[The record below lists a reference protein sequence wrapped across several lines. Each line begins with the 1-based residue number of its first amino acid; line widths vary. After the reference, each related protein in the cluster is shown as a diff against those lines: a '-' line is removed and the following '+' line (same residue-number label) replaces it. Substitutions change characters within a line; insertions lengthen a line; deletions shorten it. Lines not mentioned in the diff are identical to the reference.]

1 MKFRDLPVRVKLAS
15 GFGSLSLA
23 LVAVGVSGILG
34 TRHLVE
40 DINYAY
46 EQDLAALNLLLE
58 ADRDLQQMLVA
69 ERTLVFL
76 DPAGPEF
83 QEQLDTFQENAEQSA
98 TRWQKF
104 KDLGLDEPSITLVEE
119 YEANRARWLET
130 AARVQALCRSADPD
144 DRAGAFELS
153 LGLAAQQFEASRDPI
168 DRLTEHLQN
177 RAAADQEAAAA
188 TASMTQGLIQAIAA
202 AGLAVA
208 AILGFI
214 IVRSV
219 TRPLSLIVATFR
231 KVAAGDLTQQV
242 DYEAN
247 DELGHFADDFNDFAR
262 TLRATLSE
270 VNSAVNEVA
279 SAASE
284 ISASA
289 DQLNMSAREQSA
301 STERASG
308 AVTQMQAS
316 VEDIAG
322 QATDTAGVANRAG
335 ESASDGERVVAETVT
350 AIRSIDDLM
359 RSASAAI
366 NTLGERADT
375 VGQVMDVIREIA
387 DQTNLLALNA
397 AIEAARAGEH
407 GRGFAVV
414 ADEVRKLAERT
425 TKATQEVAQSILAI
439 QADTRNAVDTMDR
452 GVDAVAEGVSRAE
465 SAGTALSQINAAAA
479 EVRTR
484 IGSIS
489 ASVQQQAAASG
500 EIADTVTSIN
510 LLIQS
515 GTAQTEQSAA
525 AASQLSSRAE
535 QLLTTVSRFKV

>member
-1 MKFRDLPVRVKLAS
+1 MRFRDLPVRIKLAF
-15 GFGSLSLA
+15 GFGSLALA
-23 LVAVGVSGILG
+23 LVAVGGTGIMG
-34 TRHLVE
+34 TRHLVG

-76 DPAGPEF
+76 DAAGPEF
-83 QEQLDTFQENAEQSA
+83 QEQLDTFAENAEQSA

-104 KDLGLDEPSITLVEE
+104 KDLGLDGTSAPLAEA
-119 YEANRARWLET
+119 YEANRALWLET
-130 AARVQALCRSADPD
+130 AARVHDLCRSADPD
-144 DRAGAFELS
+144 DRAEAFDLS
-153 LGLAAQQFEASRDPI
+153 MGLAAQQFETSRDQI
-168 DRLTEHLQN
+168 DKLTEHLQN
-177 RAAADQEAAAA
+177 RAAADQAAAAA
-188 TASMTQGLIQAIAA
+188 TAATTQWTIQAVAAAALAIAA
-202 AGLAVA
+202 V
-208 AILGFI
+208 LGFF

-219 TRPLSLIVATFR
+219 TGPLSLIVATFR
-231 KVAAGDLTQQV
+231 KVAEGDLTQQV
-242 DYEAN
+242 SYNAK
-247 DELGHFADDFNDFAR
+247 DELGHFADDFNNLTRA
-262 TLRATLSE
+262 LRATMGD
-270 VNSAVNEVA
+270 VYSAAGEVA
-279 SAASE
+279 SAATQ

-289 DQLNMSAREQSA
+289 DELSSSAREQSA

-308 AVTQMQAS
+308 AVTEMQAS

-322 QATDTAGVANRAG
+322 QAADTAGVADTAG
-335 ESASDGERVVAETVT
+335 ESASEGERVVAETVT

-359 RSASAAI
+359 RSASTAI
-366 NTLGERADT
+366 NALGQRADT

-425 TKATQEVAQSILAI
+425 TTATEEVTESILAI
-439 QADTRNAVDTMDR
+439 QSDTRNAVDTMDR
-452 GVDAVAEGVSRAE
+452 GVDAVADGVSRAE
-465 SAGTALSQINAAAA
+465 TAGQALARINAAAA

-500 EIADTVTSIN
+500 EIADTVSSIN
-510 LLIQS
+510 TLIQS

-535 QLLTTVSRFKV
+535 QLLNTVSRFKV